1 VILPPDWGT
10 QTRWVAQG
18 DCSPWTPADPYVRAL
33 AHTAPRIVGS
43 LINPTPLSVFV
54 SLIRY
59 PKLDVSDVFLKDG
72 STIRRLAFLHRVD
85 SGGLPRFP
93 RYYRDAPTSCR
104 SSRVASF
111 PSLRG
116 TMVAH
121 DCFRLSRRHR
131 VPNVR
136 PGVLGIA
143 FPMRSSLTWKRQDL
157 SSRQGDLHRLFAHV
171 PGLRQVETTLANSAS
186 LARPPF
192 PARQRHPRLV
202 IFRSS
207 IARHPDSLSTLRS
220 AGCPTPR
227 KTRF

>member
-1 VILPPDWGT
+1 MLPPDWVVKN
-10 QTRWVAQG
+10 RWVAQG
-18 DCSPWTPADPYVRAL
+18 DCSPWAPADPYGRAL

-43 LINPTPLSVFV
+43 LINPTSLSVFV

-93 RYYRDAPTSCR
+93 RYYQGAPTSCR

-111 PSLRG
+111 PSLSG

-131 VPNVR
+131 VPNAR

-157 SSRQGDLHRLFAHV
+157 SSRQG
-171 PGLRQVETTLANSAS
+171 T
-186 LARPPF
+186 
-192 PARQRHPRLV
+192 
-202 IFRSS
+202 S
-207 IARHPDSLSTLRS
+207 IVYSHMFPDSGRS
-220 AGCPTPR
+220 RRRLPITRRSRGPR
-227 KTRF
+227 FQHDEGTHD